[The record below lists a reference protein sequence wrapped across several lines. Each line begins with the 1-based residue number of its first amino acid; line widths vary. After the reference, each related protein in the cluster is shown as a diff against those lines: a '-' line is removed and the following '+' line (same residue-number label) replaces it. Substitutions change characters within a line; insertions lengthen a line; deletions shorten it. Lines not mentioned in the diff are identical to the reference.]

1 MPSNQSIPIDEII
14 ASIDNDFNL
23 DNSDWIPR
31 IAVWTIEALSQLD
44 CLITEKKRIKANVKD
59 RIAML
64 DCSFANKK
72 FKVYDKNGCEVTELE
87 GVAGCCGNNKS
98 DFSTGKD
105 SLNLEGRITK
115 TLQRTRVVDDKSIVL
130 GLPTGYS
137 EYEYEGNKITLMND
151 IIGYAS
157 NGHSYSS
164 CERNYIPV
172 SDRQLELTFDT
183 DYVYIEYE
191 APKTV
196 KSEINGC
203 ELPVVPDNGI
213 LKEAIKYYC
222 MYKILCRGVKHPVF
236 NLAASQYGT
245 NPFYLWK
252 TMKDEAKRS
261 VIIQSQGDVVN
272 DKGEWGKALINF
284 TFD

>member
-1 MPSNQSIPIDEII
+1 MANNQNIPIDEII
-14 ASIDNDFNL
+14 AGIDNDFNL
-23 DNSDWIPR
+23 DNTDWIPR
-31 IAVWTIEALSQLD
+31 IAVWTIEALSQLN
-44 CLITEKKRIKANVKD
+44 CLVTEKKRMGVDVNN

-64 DCSFANKK
+64 GCSFTNKK

-87 GVAGCCGNNKS
+87 GVAGCCGTKS
-98 DFSTGKD
+98 NGSSTGKQ
-105 SLNLEGRITK
+105 SFNHEGRVTK
-115 TLQRTRVVDDKSIVL
+115 TLNREQIVDPNSNIL
-130 GLPTGYS
+130 GVPTGIS
-137 EYEYEGNKITLMND
+137 EYEYEGNKVTYENR
-151 IIGYAS
+151 IIGHARS
-157 NGHSYSS
+157 GVGFSS
-164 CERNYIPV
+164 CERSYIVV

-183 DYVYIEYE
+183 DYIYIEYE

-236 NLAASQYGT
+236 NLSASQYGT
-245 NPFYLWK
+245 NPFYLWTTLK
-252 TMKDEAKRS
+252 NEAKRS
-261 VIIQSQGDVVN
+261 VIIDAQGDVVN